1 MSSYKTKF
9 YILGLSSSSWRDKL
23 LVLGPDFC
31 YFPNGQKSVVVTKPS
46 YLEEATRIFAEH
58 NVTITTDGTKYLG
71 TPMGSEAF
79 VNESIKQKIAEW
91 IEEIKQLSLIVQ
103 SEPQSAFAAFTH
115 SIVSEWL
122 FFLRTVPATNVHL
135 APLEEA
141 IRFIFIPSI
150 SGCSALTDGERSLL
164 SLPTRLGGL
173 GITDPRKLKEEIR
186 RSREVTQP
194 LIKYIIKKDH
204 TYSSEM
210 RANQLQASKEVK
222 AKKGKRKRKRLIY
235 SHKLRTHHKNEQ

>member
-9 YILGLSSSSWRDKL
+9 YILGLSSSSWWDKL
-23 LVLGPDFC
+23 LVLGLDFC
-31 YFPNGQKSVVVTKPS
+31 YFPNTQKSVVVTKPS

-122 FFLRTVPATNVHL
+122 FFLRTVPATDGRGYQILPYQDAV
-135 APLEEA
+135 
-141 IRFIFIPSI
+141 PSLTQDQI
-150 SGCSALTDGERSLL
+150 SGFIWHEIYLKLLEQPGFKGCSR
-164 SLPTRLGGL
+164 
-173 GITDPRKLKEEIR
+173 
-186 RSREVTQP
+186 
-194 LIKYIIKKDH
+194 
-204 TYSSEM
+204 M
-210 RANQLQASKEVK
+210 C
-222 AKKGKRKRKRLIY
+222 
-235 SHKLRTHHKNEQ
+235 

>member
-58 NVTITTDGTKYLG
+58 NVSITTDGTKYLG

-79 VNESIKQKIAEW
+79 VYESIKQKIAEW

-194 LIKYIIKKDH
+194 LINHQTHPTPVSYTH
-204 TYSSEM
+204 LTLPTN
-210 RANQLQASKEVK
+210 REV
-222 AKKGKRKRKRLIY
+222 
-235 SHKLRTHHKNEQ
+235 